1 MNILKNYFELFTLS
15 NGVFLRIYGRIIKK
29 VAHSRIASIEPL
41 QNIHKA
47 IVKHSSSDFVM
58 IGENKIYLD
67 QNDSLRLSIHGSHE
81 PFETE
86 LLSKWIK
93 ESDYVLDLGANI
105 GYFTLIMS
113 KLVGDSGKVFSFEP
127 SMDNFEILKK
137 NIKVNNCNNVIIENM
152 AVGNKNGEIKLYLS
166 DNQSMHTLYE
176 NTISTNRSVT
186 VPIIKLDDYYNKK
199 SINKINVIK
208 MDVEGAELDTL
219 RGMSNILTENKDVV
233 LFVEFNPE
241 SIKKAGMLPKDQ
253 LAFIDDLGFK
263 IYVIYES
270 AQKIKPMNVDQIID
284 SCVKTTN
291 LLCSRTD
298 IQE

>member
-29 VAHSRIASIEPL
+29 VAHSRISSIEPL

>member
-1 MNILKNYFELFTLS
+1 MS